1 MRKVPLF
8 TRQNNN
14 HMLSYDDLFMKRY
27 LSGFIVKESNV
38 FDRSMGDYAQGLEAL
53 PEGQAI
59 EEKIRNFESDLWD
72 Y

>member
-1 MRKVPLF
+1 
-8 TRQNNN
+8 
-14 HMLSYDDLFMKRY
+14 MLSYDDLFMKRY